1 MNKASNYLT
10 TEKSNYK
17 SKDIDKK
24 TTLEVLQIMNEEDK
38 KKWLMQ

>member
-24 TTLEVLQIMNEEDK
+24 NNFRSITNNE
-38 KKWLMQ
+38 